1 MKSIKVTTVGNSM
14 GVVLTAEMRA
24 KLGVGKGD
32 LLYPVETPDG
42 IELRPYD
49 AKFAEQM
56 AVMEDLMRE
65 KRDVL
70 HELAKR

>member
-1 MKSIKVTTVGNSM
+1 MKSIKVTTVGNSV

-24 KLGVGKGD
+24 KLRVEKGD
-32 LLYPVETPDG
+32 LLYPVETPTG

-56 AVMEDLMRE
+56 EAAEAVMRADRDILRE
-65 KRDVL
+65 LSKR
-70 HELAKR
+70 